1 MKKEFE
7 VIEVA
12 PSGKSG
18 WYRGA
23 WCLVWVYSS
32 VGNFL
37 LKGYIQECE
46 NLIKEKGWKCWSIY
60 NLYYQGSHRTIV
72 STYNCGFEIL
82 QPSRIDKKKS
92 SKDFKYRI
100 YTKGNWENAILVK
113 RLPGKFVNFNP
124 PPFKELKGTLG
135 GNDDLKSLKDKLSQ
149 NF

>member
-12 PSGKSG
+12 PSGKKG

-46 NLIKEKGWKCWSIY
+46 ELIKKKGWKCWAIY
-60 NLYYQGSHRTIV
+60 NLYHDREHRTIV
-72 STYNCGFEIL
+72 STYNCGFEISK
-82 QPSRIDKKKS
+82 PSMVGKKKTS
-92 SKDFKYRI
+92 REFKYKI
-100 YTKGNWENAILVK
+100 YAKGNWENAILVK

-124 PPFKELKGTLG
+124 PAFKDRAGTLG
-135 GNDDLKSLKDKLSQ
+135 DNDTLKGLKDKFSR
-149 NF
+149 NS